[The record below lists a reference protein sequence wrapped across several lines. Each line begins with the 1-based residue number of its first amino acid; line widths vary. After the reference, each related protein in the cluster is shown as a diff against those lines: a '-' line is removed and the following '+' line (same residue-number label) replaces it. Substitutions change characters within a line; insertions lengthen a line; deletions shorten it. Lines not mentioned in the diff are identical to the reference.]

1 MTTAVLAPAP
11 ELGLLENIR
20 SRYGLDAT
28 TLKIIAV
35 VLMFIDHIHQMFGP
49 VGVPQ
54 WVNMPGR
61 IVFPIFLFLMADSFH
76 YTRNRKRFLTRLWIA
91 SVAMSI
97 GSFLISAMFPYPGVV
112 LMNNAFMTFL
122 VAGLYMWFYDIIRDG
137 VRNHRAGQIVK
148 GILLCLVPI
157 ITAAPMFFIGTMAAN
172 PNLNV
177 TLLRSLIVVASLIPN
192 IVMVE
197 GGFMMV
203 VLAVA
208 FYIFREYRLVQI
220 GLFLALSAYILF
232 ANLANPNAI
241 QWMMVFAI
249 PFMLLY
255 NGKPGRGMKDFFYV
269 FYPAHIWIL
278 YIIGALLLSF
288 GITHLTPYYANLFL

>member
-1 MTTAVLAPAP
+1 MTTAVLSPAP
-11 ELGLLENIR
+11 QLGFLDNIQ

-49 VGVPQ
+49 VGIPQ

-76 YTRNRKRFLTRLWIA
+76 YTRNRKRFLSRLWIA
-91 SVAMSI
+91 TIAMSI
-97 GSFLISAMFPYPGVV
+97 GSFIISAMFPYPGVI

-137 VRNHRAGQIVK
+137 LHNHRDGQVAK

-157 ITAAPMFFIGTMAAN
+157 ITAAPMFFVGTMSEN
-172 PNLNV
+172 PNMNIN
-177 TLLRSLIVVASLIPN
+177 LLRGLLMLASLIPN

-208 FYIFREYRLVQI
+208 FYIFRDYRWIQI
-220 GLFLALSAYILF
+220 ALFVALSAYILF
-232 ANLANPNAI
+232 ANLANPSAI

-288 GITHLTPYYANLFL
+288 GITHLTPYFAGIYG

>member
-1 MTTAVLAPAP
+1 MTSVALAPAP
-11 ELGLLENIR
+11 KLGFLDNIQ

-49 VGVPQ
+49 VGIPQ
-54 WVNMPGR
+54 WVDMPGR
-61 IVFPIFLFLMADSFH
+61 VVFPIFLFLMADSWH
-76 YTRNRKRFLTRLWIA
+76 YTRNRKRFLIRLYQA
-91 SVAMSI
+91 TVVMTI
-97 GSFLISAMFPYPGVV
+97 GSFLVSQMFPYPGVI

-137 VRNHRAGQIVK
+137 IRNHQPGKIVK
-148 GILLCLVPI
+148 GALLCLVPI
-157 ITAAPMFFIGTMAAN
+157 ITAAPMFFIGTMADN
-172 PNLNV
+172 PDVNV
-177 TLLRSLIVVASLIPN
+177 TLLRGLIMAASLIPN

-203 VLAVA
+203 AIAVL
-208 FYIFREYRLVQI
+208 FYIFRDHRWVQI
-220 GLFLALSAYILF
+220 ALFAALSLLVMW
-232 ANLANPNAI
+232 NNRNGQDV
-241 QWMMVFAI
+241 QWMMIFAI
-249 PFMLLY
+249 PFMMLY

-278 YIIGALLLSF
+278 YIIGSLLFMF
-288 GITHLTPYYANLFL
+288 GITHLTPYYANLFG